1 MRPRPHLLCAQVL
14 DTLRESGLT
23 FNLSETPYSAYITIR
38 KKFIK
43 EYSPSPQPLTSSV
56 SSHQADTH
64 QLLQENSRLKEM
76 LELEKTQ
83 HNHTKLQLSL
93 REGEL
98 IQAIHGNDQNI
109 EESRKQLKA
118 LQNSVANLSG
128 DLAQEIDDHA
138 KSEDAVR
145 SLENRIEKL
154 HSELEKEI
162 KKNETSLEENESLRE
177 KLSDAEEAAINSQ
190 NLFRDLNAKLLKY
203 ELRNAELSNTD
214 TGAMDSEIKALK
226 GQIEGKDRIIALMKN
241 QVELSLTEINHL
253 RQFQTSSTLTQNI
266 DKFDQPHVTD
276 TASASTPSSFS
287 DLKSGTSQLDTN
299 LSGTYGYTGH
309 TGNDTME
316 QITAVDKNDNLP
328 PNMISQIT
336 AADCSGDTPAD
347 VSSISNQFSQRQ
359 SNRTDPAKYC
369 QNCQNEI
376 SDEVDVPL
384 PPPVYLYSFI
394 SECPSPWLHYDY
406 CTPCLEVARFQNTD
420 ITGHI
425 AQCEALVDQC
435 WEGELEIHVKFYQDR
450 EAELANTTS

>member
-1 MRPRPHLLCAQVL
+1 
-14 DTLRESGLT
+14 
-23 FNLSETPYSAYITIR
+23 
-38 KKFIK
+38 
-43 EYSPSPQPLTSSV
+43 
-56 SSHQADTH
+56 
-64 QLLQENSRLKEM
+64 M

-98 IQAIHGNDQNI
+98 IQSIHGNDQNI
-109 EESRKQLKA
+109 EESRKQLKD
-118 LQNSVANLSG
+118 LQSSVANLSG

-138 KSEDAVR
+138 KSEEAVR

-241 QVELSLTEINHL
+241 QVELSLDEINHL
-253 RQFQTSSTLTQNI
+253 RQLQPSSTLTQNI
-266 DKFDQPHVTD
+266 DEFNQPHISD
-276 TASASTPSSFS
+276 TASSSTHSSFP
-287 DLKSGTSQLDTN
+287 DLQSGTSQLGTN
-299 LSGTYGYTGH
+299 PPSMYGHISNH
-309 TGNDTME
+309 TDNDTME
-316 QITAVDKNDNLP
+316 HITAVDKNDNLP
-328 PNMISQIT
+328 PTIISQIT
-336 AADCSGDTPAD
+336 AADGSGDFSDTPAD
-347 VSSISNQFSQRQ
+347 ISSISNQFSPRQ

-435 WEGELEIHVKFYQDR
+435 WEGELENHVKFYQHR
-450 EAELANTTS
+450 EAEMANTTS